1 MLLVFI
7 FLQFLAIIN
16 LKQSF
21 LICSFNLFFMVVQIF
36 KTTAIGLFSKVY
48 CLLFNV
54 LFCLSV
60 SEDIFYST
68 TTRMLCQHFF

>member
-21 LICSFNLFFMVVQIF
+21 LICSFNLFFMVVQIS
-36 KTTAIGLFSKVY
+36 KTTAIGLFQRFIVY
-48 CLLFNV
+48 FSMCSLLCNFVNHITNV
-54 LFCLSV
+54 IVLLL
-60 SEDIFYST
+60 I
-68 TTRMLCQHFF
+68 